1 MSNQDLHTEIELLKR
16 DVSEM
21 KLIYSR
27 LDKAIEKISDVSNSI
42 NRMLAVHEEKISQQE
57 EVQIR
62 SEQEINNDIKE
73 LHSRISTNTRELM
86 NLMSEQHK
94 EQTEAM
100 LKLKN
105 ELQNRVGVL
114 EKWRWLII
122 GGSIV
127 VGLCDS
133 CILNKNIYYW
143 HLHNYLSLEKKVI
156 TFLTFVVLIVETLKN
171 QKLKLVDLFLL
182 KKTNLYINVIT
193 VQKVHLFRTF

>member
-127 VGLCDS
+127 VGF
-133 CILNKNIYYW
+133 IIQKIIV
-143 HLHNYLSLEKKVI
+143 LS
-156 TFLTFVVLIVETLKN
+156 
-171 QKLKLVDLFLL
+171 
-182 KKTNLYINVIT
+182 
-193 VQKVHLFRTF
+193 

>member
-127 VGLCDS
+127 VGF
-133 CILNKNIYYW
+133 IIQKMIV
-143 HLHNYLSLEKKVI
+143 LS
-156 TFLTFVVLIVETLKN
+156 
-171 QKLKLVDLFLL
+171 
-182 KKTNLYINVIT
+182 
-193 VQKVHLFRTF
+193 

>member
-57 EVQIR
+57 EAQIR
-62 SEQEINNDIKE
+62 SEQDTNNDIKE

-94 EQTEAM
+94 EQTDKM
-100 LKLKN
+100 TKLEI
-105 ELQNRVGVL
+105 ELQGRVGVL
-114 EKWRWLII
+114 EKWRWIII

-127 VGLCDS
+127 VG
-133 CILNKNIYYW
+133 
-143 HLHNYLSLEKKVI
+143 
-156 TFLTFVVLIVETLKN
+156 FLI
-171 QKLKLVDLFLL
+171 QKMPIF
-182 KKTNLYINVIT
+182 
-193 VQKVHLFRTF
+193 

>member
-1 MSNQDLHTEIELLKR
+1 MSEPSMFSKHDMYTQIELLKKEVQ
-16 DVSEM
+16 DM
-21 KLIYSR
+21 KGIYQR
-27 LDKAIEKISDVSNSI
+27 LDTAIVKIGDVSNSI

-127 VGLCDS
+127 VGF
-133 CILNKNIYYW
+133 IIQKMIV
-143 HLHNYLSLEKKVI
+143 LS
-156 TFLTFVVLIVETLKN
+156 
-171 QKLKLVDLFLL
+171 
-182 KKTNLYINVIT
+182 
-193 VQKVHLFRTF
+193 

>member
-1 MSNQDLHTEIELLKR
+1 MSDLNTEVQLLKKE
-16 DVSEM
+16 VSDM
-21 KLIYSR
+21 KMIYSR

-73 LHSRISTNTRELM
+73 LHSRITTNTKELM
-86 NLMSEQHK
+86 ALMSEQHK

-100 LKLKN
+100 LKLKS

-114 EKWRWLII
+114 EKWRWIII

-127 VGLCDS
+127 VGF
-133 CILNKNIYYW
+133 IL
-143 HLHNYLSLEKKVI
+143 
-156 TFLTFVVLIVETLKN
+156 
-171 QKLKLVDLFLL
+171 QKM
-182 KKTNLYINVIT
+182 IIMS
-193 VQKVHLFRTF
+193 